1 MMPNSSLQQRGAGN
15 ETAEAE
21 ERRIEVPMADLMDGD
36 CWYDQ
41 REIDEIMREL
51 VHDAKRNCRTCRA
64 SDKPT
69 TTFTRGAN
77 QYEGVCVGCN
87 GTVKAGGG
95 VRFRLANSWR
105 VAHHG
110 CLKEKQ

>member
-1 MMPNSSLQQRGAGN
+1 
-15 ETAEAE
+15 
-21 ERRIEVPMADLMDGD
+21 MADLMDGD

-41 REIDEIMREL
+41 REMDEMARERARA
-51 VHDAKRNCRTCRA
+51 AKRNCPTCRVQRRA
-64 SDKPT
+64 SVKPT
-69 TTFTRGAN
+69 ASVKPVAASAFTRGAN

-87 GTVKAGGG
+87 EIVKAGVG

-110 CLKEKQ
+110 CLKEKT

>member
-1 MMPNSSLQQRGAGN
+1 
-15 ETAEAE
+15 
-21 ERRIEVPMADLMDGD
+21 MADLMDGD

-41 REIDEIMREL
+41 REMDEMARER
-51 VHDAKRNCRTCRA
+51 VRAAKRNCPTCRA
-64 SDKPT
+64 QRRASVKPVAAQA
-69 TTFTRGAN
+69 FTRGAN

-87 GTVKAGGG
+87 ETVKAGGG

-110 CLKEKQ
+110 CLKENHK